1 MTTRNWSSDMLL
13 LVVAGVFHVVLSGTP
28 VISERSIFR
37 DTEVVRVF
45 FLKCNYL
52 SLSKPS
58 AGQKDD
64 HNKSYM

>member
-13 LVVAGVFHVVLSGTP
+13 LVEGGVFHVVLSGTP

-45 FLKCNYL
+45 FEK
-52 SLSKPS
+52 
-58 AGQKDD
+58 
-64 HNKSYM
+64 NKIDKYSGLPKN